1 MKKNRMRGGREPSI
15 KQKILWVAKLTLVLF
30 FLGLMQVSA
39 GQYSST
45 KKLTLKLQ
53 NNGVVAT
60 KTLSGGLSIRES
72 GTLSFTWT
80 PEKDMADPVTLVAS
94 HNMSDD
100 KSGNDS
106 ASTTLGS
113 TP

>member
-1 MKKNRMRGGREPSI
+1 VTGDI
-15 KQKILWVAKLTLVLF
+15 KV
-30 FLGLMQVSA
+30 
-39 GQYSST
+39 
-45 KKLTLKLQ
+45 TLKLQ

-60 KTLSGGLSIRES
+60 KTLSGGLAIRES